1 MRRHYDDHLYIIIY
15 LMLPGELVRR
25 LRRDLGL
32 SQRSLARRAGT
43 TQAAVSRI
51 ERGLTTPTWET
62 VRALLLAMGYEPEL
76 GVRRLRGRGDPV
88 HLSATRARSPSE
100 RLALAI
106 SANRLAGRMR
116 RAGAE
121 ASRAG

>member
-1 MRRHYDDHLYIIIY
+1 MTPGDLIHERR
-15 LMLPGELVRR
+15 EAA
-25 LRRDLGL
+25 GL

-76 GVRRLRGRGDPV
+76 GTRRLRGRWDPV
-88 HLSATRARSPSE
+88 HLSATRARAPAD
-100 RLALAI
+100 RLQLAI

-116 RAGAE
+116 KVGAE
-121 ASRAG
+121 ARGG

>member
-1 MRRHYDDHLYIIIY
+1 
-15 LMLPGELVRR
+15 MLPGELIRERR
-25 LRRDLGL
+25 RTLGL

-51 ERGLTTPTWET
+51 ERGLTTPTWDT

-76 GVRRLRGRGDPV
+76 GTQRLRGRWDPL
-88 HLSATRARSPSE
+88 HLAASRARAPAE
-100 RLALAI
+100 RLQLAI
-106 SANRLAGRMR
+106 TANRLAGRMR

-121 ASRAG
+121 AGNAV